1 MKKVAIIGG
10 GVVGLSSAYYLS
22 ELGYQVTVV
31 SDDDQNK
38 GCSYGN
44 AGMIVPSHF
53 IPLAA
58 PGMVIL
64 GLKWMLRND
73 SPFHIKPRF
82 SKDLISWGWK
92 FYKAAT
98 PANVQRA
105 MHVLKEMN
113 MESRNLYLQLAE
125 EESLDFS
132 LQTKGLFMLCKT
144 SHALKEERMVAE
156 RARQLGMKAETLT
169 AAELMSMDEGVEMDV
184 EGGVYFPMD
193 AYMVPG
199 LFMSGM
205 KVLLEKRGVSF
216 VSERGKGLDMR
227 GGRVIALQTSGDLV
241 RADEFVIAAGAW
253 SSELIKALKVNIPLQ
268 GGKGYS
274 VMVDQPPA
282 YPGICALLSEAR
294 VSVTPMNSAIR
305 FGGTME
311 LNGTDRTVND
321 KRVGGIYKSIPD
333 YYPQFKNTDFQKS
346 DVWVGLRPCSPD
358 GLPYIGKFK
367 HYDNLTA
374 ATGHSMMGMSLG
386 PVTGK
391 LVSQI
396 VSGQKTD
403 IEIAILNPDRYN

>member
-22 ELGYQVTVV
+22 GLGYEVTIV
-31 SDDDQNK
+31 SDDDQK
-38 GCSYGN
+38 AGCSYGN

-58 PGMVIL
+58 PGMVMM
-64 GLKWMLRND
+64 GLKWMLKAD

-82 SKDLISWGWK
+82 SKDLVSWGWK

-98 PANVQRA
+98 PANVQKA

-113 MESRNLYLQLAE
+113 MESRNLYLQLAD
-125 EESLDFS
+125 EESLNFS

-144 SHALKEERMVAE
+144 SHALKEESAVAE
-156 RARQLGMKAETLT
+156 QARQFGMKAETLS
-169 AAELMSMDEGVEMDV
+169 AAELMNMEDGVEMDV

-205 KVLLEKRGVSF
+205 RALLEIMGVTF
-216 VSERGKGLDMR
+216 VSKKVTGIDMR
-227 GGRVIALQTSGDLV
+227 GSRITALQVSDELI
-241 RADEFVIAAGAW
+241 RADEFIVAAGAW
-253 SSELIKALKVNIPLQ
+253 SSELLKALRVNIPMQ

-274 VMVDQPPA
+274 VMLDNPPI

-294 VSVTPMNSAIR
+294 VSVTPMNGAIR

-311 LNGTDRTVND
+311 LNGTDRTVNN
-321 KRVGGIYKSIPD
+321 KRVGGIYKSIPS
-333 YYPQFKNTDFQKS
+333 YYPQFKDTDFQKS

-358 GLPYIGKFK
+358 GLPYVGRFK
-367 HYDNLTA
+367 HYDNLIA

-386 PVTGK
+386 PITGK

-396 VSGQKTD
+396 VSRQKTD
-403 IEIAILNPDRYN
+403 IDIAILNPDRYN

>member
-1 MKKVAIIGG
+1 M
-10 GVVGLSSAYYLS
+10 VGLCSAYYLS
-22 ELGYQVTVV
+22 ELGYDVTVI
-31 SDDDQNK
+31 SDDDKKK

-58 PGMVIL
+58 PGMVMM
-64 GLKWMLRND
+64 GLKWLLKPD
-73 SPFHIKPRF
+73 SPFYIKPRF
-82 SKDLISWGWK
+82 SRDLMSWGWK

-98 PANVQRA
+98 PAKVHKA
-105 MHVLKEMN
+105 MFVLKDMN
-113 MESRNLYLQLAE
+113 MTSRSLYLQLAE
-125 EESLDFS
+125 KESLDFA
-132 LQTKGLFMLCKT
+132 LKTKGLFMLCKT
-144 SHALKEERMVAE
+144 KHALEEEIMVASH
-156 RARQLGMKAETLT
+156 ARQLGMIAEVLS
-169 AAELMSMDEGVEMDV
+169 AEEMMKMDSGVDMDV

-205 KVLLEKRGVSF
+205 RELLEKRGVKF
-216 VSERGKGLDMR
+216 ISEQVTELSMR
-227 GGRVIALQTSGDLV
+227 GSRITAVQTTEESL
-241 RADEFVIAAGAW
+241 RADEVIVAAGAW
-253 SSELIKALKVNIPLQ
+253 SSSLLKALHVNIPMQ

-274 VMVDQPPA
+274 IMVEKPPV

-294 VSVTPMNSAIR
+294 VSVTPMNGAVR

-311 LNGTDRTVND
+311 LNGTDRTVNNR
-321 KRVGGIYKSIPD
+321 RVGGIYKSIPD
-333 YYPQFKNTDFQKS
+333 YYPQFKNTDFRSS

-358 GLPYIGKFK
+358 GLPYVGKFK

-391 LVSQI
+391 IIAQVI
-396 VSGQKTD
+396 SGQKTD
-403 IEIAILNPDRYN
+403 INISLLNPDRYN

>member
-1 MKKVAIIGG
+1 MKKIAIIGG

-31 SDDDQNK
+31 SDDDQHK

-58 PGMVIL
+58 PGMVML
-64 GLKWMLRND
+64 GLKWLLRND
-73 SPFHIKPRF
+73 SPFYIKPRF
-82 SKDLISWGWK
+82 SKDLMSWGWK

-98 PANVQRA
+98 LAHVQNA
-105 MHVLKEMN
+105 MHVLKGMN

-132 LQTKGLFMLCKT
+132 LQTQGLFMLCKT
-144 SHALKEERMVAE
+144 SHALKEESIVAE
-156 RARQLGMKAETLT
+156 QARGLGMNAETLS
-169 AAELMSMDEGVEMDV
+169 AAELMSMESGVEMDV
-184 EGGVYFPMD
+184 AGGVYFPMD

-205 KVLLEKRGVSF
+205 RMLLEQRGVTF
-216 VSERGKGLDMR
+216 VSEKVTGLDMKGSR
-227 GGRVIALQTSGDLV
+227 ITALQMTADIL
-241 RADEFVIAAGAW
+241 RADEFIVAAGAW
-253 SSELIKALKVNIPLQ
+253 SSGLLKALKVNIPMQ

-274 VMVDQPPA
+274 IMVDQPPV
-282 YPGICALLSEAR
+282 YPRICALLSEAR
-294 VSVTPMNSAIR
+294 VSVTPMDGAIR

-311 LNGTDRTVND
+311 LNGTDRTVNS
-321 KRVGGIYKSIPD
+321 KRVGGIYKSIPQ
-333 YYPQFKNTDFQKS
+333 YYPQFKNTDFQRS

-358 GLPYIGKFK
+358 GLPYIGRFR
-367 HYDNLTA
+367 HYDNLVA

-391 LVSQI
+391 LVSQV
-396 VSGQKTD
+396 VSGEKPD
-403 IEIAILNPDRYN
+403 IDIAILNPDRYN